1 VTGPEKAALIIG
13 LAVIMLVAFNIAMWR
28 RVKAVLRDAKEQAE
42 RDGR

>member
-1 VTGPEKAALIIG
+1 MSGGQKAALIIA
-13 LAVIMLVAFNIAMWR
+13 LAVIALVAFNVAMWR